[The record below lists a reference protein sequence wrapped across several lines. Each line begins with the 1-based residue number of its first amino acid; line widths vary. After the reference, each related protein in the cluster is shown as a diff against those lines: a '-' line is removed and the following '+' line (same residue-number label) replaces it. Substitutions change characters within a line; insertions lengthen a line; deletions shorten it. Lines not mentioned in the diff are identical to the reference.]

1 MSKKTV
7 AEWISIILCL
17 LPSPFVIMVL
27 LTLSGQMRDTWHISL
42 ALAITIYAIIGLIAL
57 FTTSWLLGKLVYFII
72 R

>member
-42 ALAITIYAIIGLIAL
+42 ALAITIYTIIGLIAL

>member
-42 ALAITIYAIIGLIAL
+42 ALAITIYAIIVNSFVYDLLATRKTCL
-57 FTTSWLLGKLVYFII
+57 FHY
-72 R
+72 

>member
-17 LPSPFVIMVL
+17 LPSPFFIMVL

>member
-27 LTLSGQMRDTWHISL
+27 LTLSGKMRDTWHISL
-42 ALAITIYAIIGLIAL
+42 ALAITIYTIIGLIAL
-57 FTTSWLLGKLVYFII
+57 FATSWLLGKLVYFII

>member
-17 LPSPFVIMVL
+17 LPSSFVIMVL

>member
-17 LPSPFVIMVL
+17 LSSPFVIMVL